1 MVNPAMRTERLIFG
15 FLVLSHLLPLFLL
28 SYLVTHDGPTHV
40 YNANLIRSLL
50 FDSHPPASDFFDFN
64 PQVIPNW
71 ISHILLMVFSISGSP
86 AWAEKLVIGIYLV
99 SFPYSFRA
107 FLLSISKKTT
117 LASYLIFPF
126 VFAFS
131 ILTGLYSFCL
141 GLSLSFYVLFKFQNY
156 QDSPGIRRLL
166 WLSFC
171 MLVLYFSHLFVFV
184 LTFCTLICQRLWDHL
199 VFERGNRRSV
209 SFYFSALWRKS
220 FPVLKVSI
228 LPLLLSVQ
236 FMFAHSAKTGT
247 EVAEFATM
255 FQLFIDVRPVIAI
268 DYSLES
274 RYSQPLFYIYML
286 MLLSALLIRVLDVV
300 KRKVSLVQREDV
312 WLLLSVSMTMF
323 YFILPDDIVSG
334 GLVAIRFCLMAYLF
348 LIIWL
353 SVFTP
358 RIVLYAGSGLSV
370 LLTLILLIVRYE
382 PLKSLS
388 DRAAELEL
396 CATHIPEGKILA
408 TIDYSGNWMMDNIT
422 AYIAAKKNIIL
433 LDNYEANQVHFPL
446 IWKTDRNP
454 REILY
459 SGTQCIDTDKFSSI
473 TGKNPDYI
481 LLIQKPEE
489 LTDSC
494 GKIVSAVLDVHYV
507 KLYNTPENLGIL
519 YKLKSE

>member
-1 MVNPAMRTERLIFG
+1 MRTERFIFG
-15 FLVLSHLLPLFLL
+15 LLVLCHLLPLFLL
-28 SYLVTHDGPTHV
+28 TYLVTHDGPTHV
-40 YNANLIRSLL
+40 YNANLIGSLL
-50 FDSHPPASDFFDFN
+50 FDSHPPVSGFFEFN
-64 PQVIPNW
+64 PQIIPNW
-71 ISHILLMVFSISGSP
+71 ISHILLMVFSFPGSP
-86 AWAEKLVIGIYLV
+86 AFAEKLVIGVYLV

-107 FLLSISKKTT
+107 FLLSISKKTAA
-117 LASYLIFPF
+117 ASYLIFPF

-156 QDSPGIRRLL
+156 PDSPGIRQVI

-171 MLVLYFSHLFVFV
+171 MLVIYFSHLFVFV
-184 LTFCTLICQRLWDHL
+184 LTFCTLICQRWWEHL
-199 VFERGNRRSV
+199 VFERGKRRTV
-209 SFYFSALWRKS
+209 SLYFSGLWRKS
-220 FPVLKVSI
+220 FPVLMVSI
-228 LPLLLSVQ
+228 LPLLLSLQ

-268 DYSLES
+268 DYTLES
-274 RYSQPLFYIYML
+274 RYSQPLFYVYML
-286 MLLSALLIRVLDVV
+286 MLLSALLIRVFDVV

-312 WLLLSVSMTMF
+312 WLFLSVLMTVF

-358 RIVLYAGSGLSV
+358 RIVLYTGSGLSV
-370 LLTLILLIVRYE
+370 LLALILLVVRYE

-388 DRAAELEL
+388 DRAAELES
-396 CATHIPEGKILA
+396 CARHIPEGKILA

-422 AYIAAKKNIIL
+422 AYIATRKNIIL

-446 IWKTDRNP
+446 IWKKERNP

-459 SGTQCIDTDKFSSI
+459 SSPHCIDIDKFTRI

-494 GKIVSAVLDVHYV
+494 GMIVSSVLDVHYV
-507 KLYNTPENLGIL
+507 KLYNTPGNLGIL
-519 YKLKSE
+519 YELKSE